1 MSFKIDHFALL
12 KSIPRKKHREIIQL
26 NCIHLPFIGKDI
38 WTLYELSWL
47 NNNGLPQIAIARI
60 EVNITS
66 INIIESKSF
75 KIYINSF
82 NQIKFDHYTTFIKI
96 LELDLTKCVCGK
108 VSITLFNLNE
118 IKKQNISE
126 FYGICIDKQDVQ
138 VTSYKYNPSLLTCSS
153 NHSIIEESLYSHL
166 LKTNCP
172 ITQQPDWASIQIIYS
187 GQKIDHTAL
196 LCYLISFRS
205 CNEFHEECIERIFN
219 DIENV
224 CKPEKLTVY
233 ARYTRR
239 GGIDINPWRS
249 NTTFSPCLIRM
260 ARQ

>member
-1 MSFKIDHFALL
+1 MSFQIDHFSLL

-26 NCIHLPFIGKDI
+26 NSVYLPFIGKDI
-38 WTLYELSWL
+38 WTLYEISWL
-47 NNNGLPQIAIARI
+47 NKNGLPQIAIARI

-82 NQIKFDHYTTFIKI
+82 NQIKFHDYIAFIKI
-96 LELDLTKCVCGK
+96 LKIDIEKCVCGQ
-108 VSITLFNLNE
+108 VSITLFNLND
-118 IKKQNISE
+118 IKNQKISE
-126 FYGICIDKQDVQ
+126 FHGFCIDNQDIQ
-138 VTSYKYNPSLLTCSS
+138 VKSYKYNQSLLICSP
-153 NHSIIEESLYSHL
+153 NKKIVEESLYSDL
-166 LKTNCP
+166 FKSNCP

-187 GQKIDHTAL
+187 GQKIDHIAL
-196 LCYLISFRS
+196 LRYLISFRS
-205 CNEFHEECIERIFN
+205 CNEFHEECVERIFH
-219 DIENV
+219 DIQNV

-249 NTTFSPCLIRM
+249 NTNFSPCLIRM